1 MQIGYL
7 RLCVDAIQS
16 LTIQTMK
23 TGQIIRKKRLAL
35 GATLEQIAHA
45 AKLDASNLSRI
56 ERCVQEPSE
65 PVVRRIAKALGLTM
79 PQLYAELDVGAKQS
93 EIGEKL
99 PPTYNRETQNL
110 LRHFHNLEDGNRVLT
125 LEFIKL
131 LERKQAK
138 HK

>member
-1 MQIGYL
+1 M

-16 LTIQTMK
+16 LTIKVMK

-35 GATLEQIAHA
+35 GATLEQIAHT

-65 PVVRRIAKALGLTM
+65 PVVRRIAKALNLTM
-79 PQLYAELDVGAKQS
+79 AELYAELDSGAKQS
-93 EIGEKL
+93 GGGEKL
-99 PPTYNRETQNL
+99 PPVYNRETQNL
-110 LRHFHNLEDGNRVLT
+110 LRHFGNLDDANRVLT

-131 LERKQAK
+131 LERKQSK
-138 HK
+138 

>member
-1 MQIGYL
+1 MQIRFL

-16 LTIQTMK
+16 LTINPMK

-35 GATLEQIAHA
+35 GATLEQIAHT

-79 PQLYAELDVGAKQS
+79 AELYAELDAGAKQS
-93 EIGEKL
+93 GVGEKL
-99 PPTYNRETQNL
+99 PPASSKETQNL
-110 LRHFHNLEDGNRVLT
+110 LRHFQNLDDENRVLT
-125 LEFIKL
+125 LEFVKL
-131 LERKQAK
+131 LVRKQAK
-138 HK
+138 